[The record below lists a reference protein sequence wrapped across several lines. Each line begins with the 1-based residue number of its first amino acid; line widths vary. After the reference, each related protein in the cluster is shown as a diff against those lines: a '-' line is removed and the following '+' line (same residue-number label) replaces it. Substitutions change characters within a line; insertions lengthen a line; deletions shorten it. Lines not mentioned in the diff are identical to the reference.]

1 MSRLFSLWRRTAGGG
16 WRTGDRLCPQ
26 LTPPPLPGPER
37 PAHTEATISDISSM
51 DGSGGFDQRVILVVP
66 KTPRTSN
73 TSGPR
78 RRPTRPV
85 RPGGV
90 TTLTPPQE
98 EVLLGRDVHDVDAT
112 SGACGWP
119 GRPGLAR
126 GGSTTP
132 GSWGSAGGGAG
143 GAGTVS
149 VDKAGDGGGDGAR
162 RRKWREN
169 TDAGSGVR
177 YTKG

>member
-37 PAHTEATISDISSM
+37 PARTEAMTSDISST

-73 TSGPR
+73 TSGPA
-78 RRPTRPV
+78 PGV
-85 RPGGV
+85 RQP
-90 TTLTPPQE
+90 LHRE

-126 GGSTTP
+126 GGIYHPRQP
-132 GSWGSAGGGAG
+132 GLG
-143 GAGTVS
+143 
-149 VDKAGDGGGDGAR
+149 R
-162 RRKWREN
+162 RRGRWRGNSE
-169 TDAGSGVR
+169 
-177 YTKG
+177 

>member
-1 MSRLFSLWRRTAGGG
+1 MSSLFSLWRRTAGGG

-112 SGACGWP
+112 SGAFGWP

-126 GGSTTP
+126 GGEGSTTP
-132 GSWGSAGGGAG
+132 GS
-143 GAGTVS
+143 
-149 VDKAGDGGGDGAR
+149 
-162 RRKWREN
+162 
-169 TDAGSGVR
+169 
-177 YTKG
+177 